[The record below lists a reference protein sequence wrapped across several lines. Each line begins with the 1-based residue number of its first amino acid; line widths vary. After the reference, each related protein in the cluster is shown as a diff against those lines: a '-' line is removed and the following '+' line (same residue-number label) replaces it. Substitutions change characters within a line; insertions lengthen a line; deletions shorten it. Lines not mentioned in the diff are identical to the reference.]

1 MKNMKLLLLG
11 FLSCVTLVTLP
22 SCAPLSPVP
31 VYDVASIDR
40 AGNRVTD
47 VITVTNEVYSIPLF
61 DGHSVEVRSMITG
74 REWVRRFAHE
84 ALEDQYY
91 LIWSNGTHTRV
102 SYQEALRHCRIINF
116 RSH

>member
-22 SCAPLSPVP
+22 SCAPLSPPP
-31 VYDVASIDR
+31 VGGVSEVDR

-84 ALEDQYY
+84 ALEGQYY
-91 LIWSNGTHTRV
+91 LIWSNDTHTRV
-102 SYQEALRHCRIINF
+102 TYPEALRHCRIINF
-116 RSH
+116 RSY